1 MIKYHPTDVL
11 QLRLH
16 TYTQGDKKDRV
27 LDPKGLASTYLGI
40 ESLVTRLSDALNL
53 SCGLA

>member
-1 MIKYHPTDVL
+1 
-11 QLRLH
+11 
-16 TYTQGDKKDRV
+16 

-40 ESLVTRLSDALNL
+40 QYLVTRVSGAHNL